1 MLRTD
6 RANNITLTQG
16 NSAEIG
22 FKPKYTDGDP
32 VRPVEGDRCIFT
44 MKHGCK
50 EVLRKEL
57 DYRNY
62 EQESGE
68 IVMVLEPEDTAL
80 LPPDSYVY
88 DCLYEFADGSRYTF
102 IPKAVFR
109 IDEAITKVGD
119 GDE

>member
-1 MLRTD
+1 MLRID

-22 FKPKYTDGDP
+22 FVPRYTDGDP
-32 VRPVEGDRCIFT
+32 VIPAEGDKCIFT
-44 MKHGCK
+44 MKCRCK

-62 EQESGE
+62 EQETGE

-80 LPPDSYVY
+80 LPPDSYLY

-102 IPKAVFR
+102 ITKAVFR
-109 IDEAITKVGD
+109 IDEAISKVGD
-119 GDE
+119 ENE